1 MGPVAWA
8 WSECSP
14 RAQVVVLP
22 SHFWRAPVCSSF
34 SALPLL
40 PSLLLMQVDT
50 GDPLSGSPSGQQ
62 VMSLGTVTANY
73 TCKHL
78 KTEHKLENLSR
89 PPLTSPFWPCGHRR
103 GCCSPEQATSLG
115 LAALSPLFAL
125 VKHKNCIDSPSCL
138 RPLFSLL
145 LSEG

>member
-1 MGPVAWA
+1 MVI
-8 WSECSP
+8 
-14 RAQVVVLP
+14 LP

-40 PSLLLMQVDT
+40 PSLFLMQVDT
-50 GDPLSGSPSGQQ
+50 GDPLSGSPSGRQ

-89 PPLTSPFWPCGHRR
+89 TP
-103 GCCSPEQATSLG
+103 
-115 LAALSPLFAL
+115 SPLHSGHVDTPEAAAPWSRRQAWGWQL
-125 VKHKNCIDSPSCL
+125 
-138 RPLFSLL
+138 
-145 LSEG
+145 